1 MNDAMPSS
9 SRSSKGGRPADPVD
23 NQPWWRYRMVWLV
36 VGGPALV
43 VVASISTL
51 VIAVRHPDPVVVS
64 TTAPAEDADP
74 ARKDPARAA
83 ALQPAMAAR
92 NHAATGGQAR

>member
-1 MNDAMPSS
+1 MNSAMPSS
-9 SRSSKGGRPADPVD
+9 PPVNNGPRSAAPTD

-51 VIAVRHPDPVVVS
+51 VIAIRHPDPVIVS
-64 TTAPAEDADP
+64 TAAPADDADP
-74 ARKDPARAA
+74 AQKDPARAA

-92 NHAATGGQAR
+92 NHAATGGQVR